1 MGYSYSNIQLKKGS
15 LPIDPEKIA
24 EKLAAEYRLKRT
36 ESRDDADVTVAI
48 GPENADPWITIV
60 SEIFD
65 EDLEKSCS
73 IAKAL
78 SEEYRTEAIAISCFD
93 SDYLCLNLLDVQN
106 NVDAWAACG
115 CFPEGRSQRP
125 SAGSARRSRSGTVL
139 CRTCAYRKACSFR
152 RNRARREHRPCV
164 PLLLCYPPQAF
175 RLWCSCR
182 CRGASPP

>member
-60 SEIFD
+60 SDIFD

-78 SEEYRTEAIAISCFD
+78 SEEYLTEAIAISCFD

-115 CFPEGRSQRP
+115 CFPEGKAP
-125 SAGSARRSRSGTVL
+125 RRSNIAAWK
-139 CRTCAYRKACSFR
+139 AYIPDVEAMR
-152 RNRARREHRPCV
+152 R
-164 PLLLCYPPQAF
+164 
-175 RLWCSCR
+175 
-182 CRGASPP
+182 